1 MSDVIRPIE
10 LSIILPTI
18 NEGENIRNLIPELF
32 KTLGQHVNG
41 LEVIVVDDGS
51 TDSTRFVV
59 AELSARYQSV
69 SAILDR
75 PPKNHCQDLFRQ
87 E

>member
-1 MSDVIRPIE
+1 MSEMIRAIE

-69 SAILDR
+69 SAIFR
-75 PPKNHCQDLFRQ
+75 SSSENHCLNLFRQ